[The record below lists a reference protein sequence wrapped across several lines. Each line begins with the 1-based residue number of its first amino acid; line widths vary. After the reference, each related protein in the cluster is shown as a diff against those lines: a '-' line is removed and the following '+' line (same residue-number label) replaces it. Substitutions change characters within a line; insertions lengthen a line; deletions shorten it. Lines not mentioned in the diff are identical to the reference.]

1 MIIDK
6 LENNTK
12 IKLIKVVTYVK
23 LMYAYEIL
31 DCKAFK
37 TREFARKFVEGGS
50 RKQYSFLWSYY
61 VKLMRASI
69 ENTFKLNID

>member
-23 LMYAYEIL
+23 LMYAFL

-37 TREFARKFVEGGS
+37 TREFARKFIEGGS

-69 ENTFKLNID
+69 EKTLSS